1 MSLESWYEDDNSIS
15 IRVFLV
21 QSLVTSMKELLDSCV
36 IPQVECHKY
45 CFK

>member
-1 MSLESWYEDDNSIS
+1 MSQDSWCEDDNSIS

-21 QSLVTSMKELLDSCV
+21 PSLVTLMKELLDSCV
-36 IPQVECHKY
+36 ILQVECHKY